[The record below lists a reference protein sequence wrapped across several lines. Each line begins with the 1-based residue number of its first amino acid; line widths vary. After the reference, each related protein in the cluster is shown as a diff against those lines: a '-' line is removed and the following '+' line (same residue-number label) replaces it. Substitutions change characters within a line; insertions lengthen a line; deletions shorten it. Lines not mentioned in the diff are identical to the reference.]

1 MHPVPELL
9 GSLKVQ
15 WKRGMEF
22 SEEYYPK
29 VKMCCEKVVNENSG
43 TTEWYKK

>member
-1 MHPVPELL
+1 MHRVPELL

-22 SEEYYPK
+22 NEEYYPK
-29 VKMCCEKVVNENSG
+29 VRICSKKVVIENSG